1 MGNAV
6 GKGVRLA
13 GPGACY
19 DQKGASYVTIG
30 GDAVLD
36 SSALL
41 RIERLKI

>member
-1 MGNAV
+1 V
-6 GKGVRLA
+6 SKCIRLA
-13 GPGACY
+13 GPGPG
-19 DQKGASYVTIG
+19 DDEQGSSDVTIG